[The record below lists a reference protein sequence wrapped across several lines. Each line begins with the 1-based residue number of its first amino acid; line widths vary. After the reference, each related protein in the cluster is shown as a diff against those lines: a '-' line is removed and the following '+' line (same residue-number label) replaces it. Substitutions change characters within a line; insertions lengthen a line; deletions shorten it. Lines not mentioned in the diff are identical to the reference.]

1 MTPSNTNE
9 SLEPQVRPL
18 ELAVWLSRHGFDG
31 LEGLIGNRTTPLMHA
46 SRLGETAIV
55 ETLLAL
61 GAERER
67 TNSDGNNALWLAC
80 FHGDLAL
87 IRLLVSAGVP
97 LDHQN
102 DNGATALM
110 YAASAGKAPV
120 VALLLAAGANTTL
133 SSLDGFTALDMAAT
147 LPCLELLR
155 RR

>member
-1 MTPSNTNE
+1 MSTLNMNE
-9 SLEPQVRPL
+9 SLEAQLFPL
-18 ELAVWLSRHGFDG
+18 ELAVWLSRHGFES
-31 LEGLIGNRTTPLMHA
+31 LEARINNRTTPLMHA
-46 SRLGETAIV
+46 SRLGEHPIV

-61 GAERER
+61 GAERAC

-80 FHGDLAL
+80 FHGDLAV
-87 IRLLVSAGVP
+87 IQLLVTAGVP
-97 LDHQN
+97 LNHQN

-120 VALLLAAGANTTL
+120 VALLLAAGADTTL
-133 SSLDGFTALDMAAT
+133 RSLDDFTALDMAAT